1 MWYQYSLISF
11 TIYYDRKNCFLSR
24 KIFWNVCPLGLSSC
38 PGNKGTYFITFDNM
52 IFNNYCFLMLGF
64 FFFFFF
70 FLQVIIEI
78 PYIFVLTIAFTA
90 ITFPMIGYYW
100 SAYKVFWYIYSM
112 FCTLLYFNYLGMMLI
127 AITPSFSVAAILQSS
142 FYTIFNLLAGFLIPR
157 PVSFSLVKFLRID
170 ERTYVK
176 VFFVLFSCRE
186 SQNGGFGYTI

>member
-1 MWYQYSLISF
+1 M
-11 TIYYDRKNCFLSR
+11 FLD
-24 KIFWNVCPLGLSSC
+24 VGV
-38 PGNKGTYFITFDNM
+38 
-52 IFNNYCFLMLGF
+52 FLL
-64 FFFFFF
+64 FFFF

-90 ITFPMIGYYW
+90 ITYPMIGYYW

-176 VFFVLFSCRE
+176 VFFVFVLFSCRE